1 MKNLYINARFLTQ
14 TLTGVQRYAIELL
27 QAMDLLLHRGLN
39 AEDIRFTVLVPRGKR
54 ADIEL
59 KHMRVKQVGYL
70 RGHLWEQLELPLYA
84 RDGLLLN
91 LCNASPIMKRRRIV
105 TLHDA
110 SVFAVPYSYSF
121 AFRFAYRWLFRLTGQ
136 SALRIITPSQYSREQ
151 LMHWCKI
158 SPSIVRV
165 IGLGVDHIHRQQV
178 DPAFA
183 EKLLPDMPFIVAVGS
198 LNPHKNLQMLER
210 AVREELSY
218 TTIIAGSVDPRVYAD
233 ASFAVRNAAAPGSD
247 SSLVRYAG
255 RVDDRELRTLYE
267 HAVCF
272 VFPSLYEGFGL
283 PPLEAMACGCP
294 VIVSHAASLPE
305 VCGDAALYCD
315 PTDAADIAA
324 KIRRVI
330 DEPALA
336 ERLRRRGIAHAAP
349 FTWER
354 CARET
359 FAVIQEVL
367 S

>member
-14 TLTGVQRYAIELL
+14 TLTGVQRYAIELV
-27 QAMDLLLHRGLN
+27 QAMDLLLHRELN
-39 AEDIRFTVLVPRGKR
+39 AEDVRFTLLVPRGKR
-54 ADIEL
+54 ADIAL
-59 KHMRVKQVGYL
+59 QHMQVKQVGSL

-91 LCNASPIMKRRRIV
+91 LCNSSPIMKRRRIV

-121 AFRFAYRWLFRLTGQ
+121 AFLTAYRSLFRLAGK

-151 LMHWCKI
+151 LIDWCGI
-158 SPSIVRV
+158 PSSIIRV
-165 IGLGVDHIHRQQV
+165 IGLGVDHIHRQQA
-178 DPAFA
+178 DPAYA
-183 EKLLPDMPFIVAVGS
+183 EQLLPDQPFILAVGS

-210 AVREELSY
+210 AVREGLSHA
-218 TTIIAGSVDPRVYAD
+218 TIIAGSVDPRVYAD
-233 ASFAVRNAAAPGSD
+233 ASLVARNAASPGPD

-255 RVDDRELRTLYE
+255 RVDDRELRTLYK
-267 HAVCF
+267 HAACF

-294 VIVSHAASLPE
+294 VIVSHAAALPE
-305 VCGDAALYCD
+305 ICGDAALYCN

-324 KIRRVI
+324 KIRQVI

-336 ERLRRRGIAHAAP
+336 ERLRRQGIAHAAS

-367 S
+367 